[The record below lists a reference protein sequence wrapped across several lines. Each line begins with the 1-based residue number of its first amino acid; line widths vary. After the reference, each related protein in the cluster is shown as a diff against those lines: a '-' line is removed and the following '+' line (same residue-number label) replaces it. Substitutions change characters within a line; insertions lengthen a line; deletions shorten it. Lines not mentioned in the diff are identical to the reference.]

1 MSEIICKRSERLGEV
16 YYETTHRSGLKI
28 TVCPKKFLTCYAV
41 LGTKFGS
48 AYDRYRVGEKE
59 YKLPSGCAHF
69 LEHKLFENEDG
80 ISADERFAALGA
92 EVNAYTTYNATR
104 YLFGATKKYGEC
116 ISQLLRFVTSPYF
129 TKENVKKEQGII
141 EQEIMMYADDP
152 YETAME
158 RCLRAMYRRNS
169 VRNSICGS
177 VSSIKRINDKLLY
190 DVYNSFYN
198 PNNMLLSVCGD
209 ITPEEV
215 IAIADRELP
224 TECVPY
230 RTVSLTDP
238 ETESAVYKEYTE
250 KRMRVARP
258 MFFLGIKD
266 RTPTD
271 SGYSRIRRNL
281 GMTVLN
287 NMLFS
292 GTGEFYNNLLKE
304 RIITPGFSFGY
315 TSGESC
321 AMNYF
326 SGTTDDP
333 KNLRELILKKASSAA
348 DGELEKSDFLRCK
361 RSLVASQFKSFD
373 SSAEIA
379 DDILQTA
386 LTAGVDPFEIIN
398 IAESI
403 TFDEVFELAKELFGS
418 NVSSTLSVIL
428 PL

>member
-1 MSEIICKRSERLGEV
+1 MSDIICRKSEHLGET
-16 YYETTHRSGLKI
+16 YYETIHRSGLKI
-28 TVCPKKFLTCYAV
+28 TVCPKKFSTCYAV

-48 AYDRYRVGEKE
+48 ADDRYTVDEKE

-104 YLFGATKKYGEC
+104 YLFNTTKKYKEC
-116 ISQLLRFVTSPYF
+116 IAELLRLVSSPYF

-158 RCLRAMYRRNS
+158 NCLRAMYRKNS

-177 VSSIKRINDKLLY
+177 VSSIKRINEKLLY
-190 DVYNSFYN
+190 DVYGTFYN
-198 PNNMLLSVCGD
+198 LNNMLLSVCGD
-209 ITPEEV
+209 ISIEEV
-215 IAIADRELP
+215 IEIADRELP
-224 TECVPY
+224 LESTPFKA
-230 RTVSLTDP
+230 VSLIDP
-238 ETESAVYKEYTE
+238 ETESEVYKEYTE
-250 KRMRVARP
+250 KRMRVSRP
-258 MFFLGIKD
+258 LFFLGIKD
-266 RTPTD
+266 RTPL
-271 SGYSRIRRNL
+271 SNGYERIRRSL
-281 GMTVLN
+281 SMTVLN

-292 GTGEFYNNLLKE
+292 GTGEFYNKLLND

-333 KNLRELILKKASSAA
+333 KTLRELILKKASDAA
-348 DGELEKSDFLRCK
+348 NGGLDPADFLRCK
-361 RSLVASQFKSFD
+361 RSIVASQFKSFD

-379 DDILQTA
+379 DDILQTS
-386 LTAGVDPFEIIN
+386 LTTGVDPFEIIN
-398 IAESI
+398 ISENI
-403 TFDEVFELAKELFGS
+403 TFNEVSALAKKLFGDTM
-418 NVSSTLSVIL
+418 SSSLSVIL

>member
-1 MSEIICKRSERLGEV
+1 MSDIICKKSERLGET
-16 YYETTHRSGLKI
+16 YYETVHRSGLKI
-28 TVCPKKFLTCYAV
+28 TVCPKKFSTCYAV
-41 LGTKFGS
+41 IGTKFGS
-48 AYDRYRVGEKE
+48 ADDRYTAYGKE
-59 YKLPSGCAHF
+59 YKLPAGCAHF

-104 YLFGATKKYGEC
+104 YLFSTTKKYKEC
-116 ISQLLRFVTSPYF
+116 IAELLRFVTKPYF

-158 RCLRAMYRRNS
+158 NCLRAMYRKNS

-177 VSSIKRINDKLLY
+177 ASSIRRINEKLLY
-190 DVYNSFYN
+190 DVYRTFYN
-198 PNNMLLSVCGD
+198 PNNMLLSICGD
-209 ITPEEV
+209 IRIEEV
-215 IAIADRELP
+215 IEIADRELP
-224 TECVPY
+224 TENTPY
-230 RTVSLTDP
+230 GAVLHTDA
-238 ETESAVYKEYTE
+238 ETECAVYKEYTE

-266 RTPTD
+266 RRPID
-271 SGYSRIRRNL
+271 NGYSRIKRSL
-281 GMTVLN
+281 GMNILN

-292 GTGEFYNNLLKE
+292 GTGEFYNKLLKE
-304 RIITPGFSFGY
+304 RVITPGFSFGY
-315 TSGESC
+315 TSCESC

-333 KNLRELILKKASSAA
+333 QKIKNLILEKASSAA
-348 DGELEKSDFLRCK
+348 DGELDRSDFLRCK
-361 RSLVASQFKSFD
+361 RSLVAGQFKSFD

-379 DDILQTA
+379 DDVLQTA
-386 LTAGVDPFEIIN
+386 LTTGIDPFEMIN
-398 IAESI
+398 IAEGI
-403 TFDEVFELAKELFGS
+403 TFDEVTELAKGLFGK
-418 NVSSTLSVIL
+418 NISSTLSVIL